1 MSLYTEAQE
10 ACVMLRKAV
19 SEDGYGGHTD
29 TWTEGQKFDAAV
41 VFTQSV
47 ESRPGEAADVSS
59 LYTVTTGRSFC
70 LRYHDVFRRIRDGKI
85 FRVTSDGDDKY
96 TPQMSTLDMRQVTA
110 EEFTLPSNG

>member
-47 ESRPGEAADVSS
+47 ESRPGEAASATN
-59 LYTVTTGRSFC
+59 LYTVLTDRDFC
-70 LRYHDVFRRIRDGKI
+70 LQFYDVFRRIRDGKI
-85 FRVTSDGDDKY
+85 FRVTPNGDAKR
-96 TPQMSTLDMRQVTA
+96 TPKSAGLDMRQVTA
-110 EEFTLPSNG
+110 EEWRLNG